1 MLKWVVV
8 GLLSWIT
15 LAVLFCVGRV
25 IVKELEGRR

>member
-15 LAVLFCVGRV
+15 AAALFCVGWV